1 MARHELTDRH
11 VVITGASSGIGAA
24 LAVELARRGAKLGL
38 IARRGELLESVQR
51 DVEAV
56 GGRAAF
62 AAADVTDINQ
72 LTRAVTLLEKH
83 LGPTYGM
90 VANAGLGRPTGKGL
104 VKVPRDTQT
113 LEVNVMG
120 VVNAVAAVQPGM
132 MERGE
137 GFLSVVSSVAGTR
150 GLPGSAAYCASKAAV
165 STFFESLRVDLRG
178 TGVSVIAIHPGFIRT
193 PMTDTN
199 KFPMPFLMD
208 VEPAAR
214 IIARSLVRGQARLTF
229 PWQMAIVA
237 RLMRWVPNFL
247 WDRIGGARK

>member
-1 MARHELTDRH
+1 
-11 VVITGASSGIGAA
+11 
-24 LAVELARRGAKLGL
+24 
-38 IARRGELLESVQR
+38 
-51 DVEAV
+51 
-56 GGRAAF
+56 
-62 AAADVTDINQ
+62 
-72 LTRAVTLLEKH
+72 
-83 LGPTYGM
+83 
-90 VANAGLGRPTGKGL
+90 
-104 VKVPRDTQT
+104 
-113 LEVNVMG
+113 
-120 VVNAVAAVQPGM
+120 
-132 MERGE
+132 
-137 GFLSVVSSVAGTR
+137 
-150 GLPGSAAYCASKAAV
+150 
-165 STFFESLRVDLRG
+165 G